1 MTDPAGRPAGARRVD
16 QGSGTPQTFVAFSEL
31 QVAPDGADAL
41 EAAFRSRLRAVE
53 NWEGFQGLQVC
64 ADAGAPGSYA
74 VVSWWD
80 SRELFLSWFRS
91 QDHKRAHARTPTG
104 EARPSPIRF
113 RRFTVV
119 AR

>member
-1 MTDPAGRPAGARRVD
+1 MTDIVPRPAAARRVD

-31 QVAPDGADAL
+31 QVDPDGADTL

-53 NWEGFQGLQVC
+53 KWEGFQGLQVW

-74 VVSWWD
+74 MVSWWD
-80 SRELFLSWFRS
+80 SRERFLSWLRS
-91 QDHKRAHARTPTG
+91 EDHKRAHARVPAG
-104 EARPSPIRF
+104 EDRPSPTRF